1 MKEQSKEKNIKTKKK
16 KKHTFLK
23 IVLILLVIIGIAG
36 AVFAVKV
43 HQNGGGIQGL
53 LKTSLGH
60 DENTVNT
67 LDKMYCLILGRSQNL
82 TDTIM
87 LASYDPKTQEAAL
100 LSIPR
105 DTFVGDSKAYATAYD
120 KINAVYQTGVDNL
133 LEDVRELTGIDV
145 QYYLEVGTEALKD
158 LVDEIGGVYF
168 DVPIDMYYN
177 DNKQGLHINLSA
189 GYQLLDG
196 DKAEQVVRFRHNADG
211 STYPSEYGGEDLG
224 RMKTQRAFLTA
235 VLEQTKEKMDVNMIF
250 DFMDI
255 AKKYVVTNLDFNSVK
270 DYVPYIIEFN
280 MDNLKTATLPGTPE
294 YANGVAI
301 YSVNEEEAKDTINE
315 LFYGIEP
322 QKEDETNTITNTTA
336 VDSNSTI
343 SSNQTDSDAIKVEL
357 LNGSGSNST
366 LDEVMSNLENAGFD
380 VIKTGKISST
390 SNTTIINRNNEIENT
405 YTDKAKEL
413 LKTESIVL
421 GDQDSDV
428 DLTIIIGKDYSN

>member
-1 MKEQSKEKNIKTKKK
+1 
-16 KKHTFLK
+16 
-23 IVLILLVIIGIAG
+23 
-36 AVFAVKV
+36 
-43 HQNGGGIQGL
+43 
-53 LKTSLGH
+53 
-60 DENTVNT
+60 
-67 LDKMYCLILGRSQNL
+67 
-82 TDTIM
+82 
-87 LASYDPKTQEAAL
+87 
-100 LSIPR
+100 
-105 DTFVGDSKAYATAYD
+105 
-120 KINAVYQTGVDNL
+120 
-133 LEDVRELTGIDV
+133 
-145 QYYLEVGTEALKD
+145 
-158 LVDEIGGVYF
+158 
-168 DVPIDMYYN
+168 MYYN

-270 DYVPYIIEFN
+270 DYVPYIVEFN
-280 MDNLKTATLPGTPE
+280 MDNLKTGTLPGTPE

-322 QKEDETNTITNTTA
+322 QTEEETNTITNTTA
-336 VDSNSTI
+336 VDSNSTT
-343 SSNQTDSDAIKVEL
+343 SSSQTDSNAIKVEL
-357 LNGSGSNST
+357 LNGSGDNDI
-366 LDEVMSNLENAGFD
+366 LDEVISNLENAGFD
-380 VIKTGKISST
+380 VIKTGKTSST
-390 SNTTIINRNNEIENT
+390 SNTTIINRNNELENT

-413 LKTESIVL
+413 LNTESIVL

-428 DLTIIIGKDYSN
+428 DLTIIIGKDYIN